1 MAEIG
6 SGALGGAAADRG
18 RVPETT
24 DSNVAELMRNLNLT
38 AEEEEVINFSDGEE
52 DDEVVDWALVGKI
65 LSPSTMHPSTIQQ
78 VVQAPWGNPHGLKI
92 RMIGEKGDN
101 LFVADFESKQDR
113 DRVRGGSPWIFCKH
127 ALILQ
132 DYDERLRPSEIV
144 FYRLEIWARILNIP
158 LGWMNETRG
167 SRAMSLIGEVRKMD
181 VDKHG
186 KASGPF
192 LRARVAIDINKPV
205 RRGVMLRTKKAGDPE
220 WFDVQYEKLPFY
232 CLNCGVMGHSEL
244 QCADPVLRNEAGKLP
259 YDVGLRAQ
267 DDRRKRLQNLVEAAA
282 ASYRS
287 ASPSS
292 TGHSKEGI
300 SGMQADAK
308 GAEQNM
314 REDDEVTSPLK
325 AGEYTSKARTEGANM
340 TANRQLFQSQGED
353 RRVVPRKR
361 KSKSSSSSSSMTPDL
376 NLPAAGETTLV
387 PSGTVLARVNQLAQ
401 KGEKRMLASE
411 ELSKK
416 QRKGNHNNNDAPSA
430 AAASDSP
437 RRAQ

>member
-1 MAEIG
+1 
-6 SGALGGAAADRG
+6 
-18 RVPETT
+18 
-24 DSNVAELMRNLNLT
+24 
-38 AEEEEVINFSDGEE
+38 
-52 DDEVVDWALVGKI
+52 
-65 LSPSTMHPSTIQQ
+65 
-78 VVQAPWGNPHGLKI
+78 
-92 RMIGEKGDN
+92 
-101 LFVADFESKQDR
+101 
-113 DRVRGGSPWIFCKH
+113 
-127 ALILQ
+127 
-132 DYDERLRPSEIV
+132 
-144 FYRLEIWARILNIP
+144 
-158 LGWMNETRG
+158 MNETRG
-167 SRAMSLIGEVRKMD
+167 SHAMSLIGEVRKMD

-186 KASGPF
+186 KASGLF

-220 WFDVQYEKLPFY
+220 WFDVQYEKLSFY

-244 QCADPVLRNEAGKLP
+244 HCADPVLRNEAGKLP
-259 YDVGLRAQ
+259 YDVGLHAQ
-267 DDRRKRLQNLVEAAA
+267 DDRRKRFQNLVEAAA
-282 ASYRS
+282 SYKS

-325 AGEYTSKARTEGANM
+325 APEHTLKAGTEGANM

-353 RRVVPRKR
+353 RRVVPKKR
-361 KSKSSSSSSSMTPDL
+361 KSKSSSSGSSMTPDL
-376 NLPAAGETTLV
+376 NLPAAGATTLV

-401 KGEKRMLASE
+401 MGEKRMPASE

-416 QRKGNHNNNDAPSA
+416 QRKGNHNNNDAPSV
-430 AAASDSP
+430 AAASGSP